1 MKVNLKHSEK
11 IRVIAELRKT
21 RESCKNKSFKKKNE
35 TGNKCKTVQQNMVK
49 LKKDLYG
56 KIKITWISRKVKTI
70 RRSKARK
77 IQRGTNNNG
86 KQNKSNKIQ
95 EWSREQDKI

>member
-1 MKVNLKHSEK
+1 M
-11 IRVIAELRKT
+11 
-21 RESCKNKSFKKKNE
+21 
-35 TGNKCKTVQQNMVK
+35 QQNMVK

-86 KQNKSNKIQ
+86 KQNQTKFKSEAESKIKSKKKYKHWRQNKY
-95 EWSREQDKI
+95 